1 MLKVNLFYLK
11 KNMFKSNKSLLF
23 EVSQANMIEF
33 MFLISKPSY
42 PAEQRVLRIENLP
55 QNCSTMEI
63 KKYFEGL

>member
-1 MLKVNLFYLK
+1 
-11 KNMFKSNKSLLF
+11 MFKSNNFCLF
-23 EVSQANMIEF
+23 EVLQANMIEF

-42 PAEQRVLRIENLP
+42 PAEQRVLRLGNLP